1 MNKKHLVLAGR
12 LQEELLEIEKIAERT
27 RQGWQRAKKTGD
39 EFYLDSVALNLHGI
53 YTGLERMF
61 ELIANS
67 IDQNKPE
74 GKRWHQELLRQMAVE
89 IPMVRPPVISLQT
102 RDALDE
108 YRSFRHVIRNIYTF
122 NLNIANMERL
132 VNNLPQIFAQ
142 LKSEVNKFIQFIELR
157 NK

>member
-12 LQEELLEIEKIAERT
+12 LREELLEIEKIVERT
-27 RQGWQRAKKTGD
+27 RQGWQRANKTGD

-89 IPMVRPPVISLQT
+89 VPMVRPPVISLQT
-102 RDALDE
+102 RDVLDE
-108 YRSFRHVIRNIYTF
+108 YRGFRHVIRNIYTF
-122 NLNIANMERL
+122 NLNLANMERL
-132 VNNLPQIFAQ
+132 VNNLPQIFNQ
-142 LKSEVNKFIQFIELR
+142 LKGEVLNFIQFIELR

>member
-108 YRSFRHVIRNIYTF
+108 YRGFRHVVRNVYTF
-122 NLNIANMERL
+122 NLNLANMERL
-132 VNNLPQIFAQ
+132 VNKLPQIFTQ